1 MGQSVPLWSA
11 SSLCGTAKG
20 HGKLVIKPVLS
31 LFPKLQGT
39 NESGCVNC
47 MIYKIVKNPDT
58 YLFYLLADDKVI
70 YKLSECGK
78 LMRMKD
84 YLETLAKR
92 E

>member
-1 MGQSVPLWSA
+1 
-11 SSLCGTAKG
+11 
-20 HGKLVIKPVLS
+20 
-31 LFPKLQGT
+31 
-39 NESGCVNC
+39 

-70 YKLSECGK
+70 YKLDKCGE